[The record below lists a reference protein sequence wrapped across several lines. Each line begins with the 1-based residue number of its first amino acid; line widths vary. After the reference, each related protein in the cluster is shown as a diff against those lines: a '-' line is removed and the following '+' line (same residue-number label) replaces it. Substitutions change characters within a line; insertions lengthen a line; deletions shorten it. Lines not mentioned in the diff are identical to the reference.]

1 MNNITTTQYKTHANN
16 IVGTWYNETSDEVL
30 VFSFLYNYDEAA
42 EVVISGEDRSAE
54 TTYSIKKE
62 RNGDWILLVGDEQK
76 KKTAFYHI
84 EVLSPDILVLTT
96 QEYDLKVYLRKIDY
110 GFVHSVLE
118 KLS

>member
-1 MNNITTTQYKTHANN
+1 MNNITTVQYKTHANN

-30 VFSFLYNYDEAA
+30 VFSFLYNYAQTSDLL
-42 EVVISGEDRSAE
+42 ISGEARRAE

-62 RNGDWILLVGDEQK
+62 RNGDWILLVWDEQEN
-76 KKTAFYHI
+76 KTAFYHI

-96 QEYDLKVYLRKIDY
+96 QEYELKVYMRKIDY
-110 GFVHSVLE
+110 GFVHSILE